1 MIKQDIELDHRRHRL
16 AEKNRHWLRL
26 KRPGSTRFFQSPLVM
41 IVVGILPG
49 KDNDPGL
56 TFRADIV
63 ALDQEALVVFL
74 PETPAKD
81 TFR

>member
-1 MIKQDIELDHRRHRL
+1 
-16 AEKNRHWLRL
+16 
-26 KRPGSTRFFQSPLVM
+26 M

-74 PETPAKD
+74 PETPARIHSVDSITTALTIKLIH
-81 TFR
+81 